1 MIHPDTELRYINDT
15 IGYGVFARKLI
26 RKGTITWIPDP
37 LQKILTPEEVDSL
50 PTVFQAEV
58 YKYAYRNSVGE
69 YLIEYDFG
77 RFVNHSSN
85 SNCLTTAYDFELA
98 IRDIRPGEELTDD
111 YGSLNID
118 TPFECLPE
126 LGTSRTLILP
136 DDILRYHEEWD
147 AYLKDAFNQLTQV
160 EQPLIQY
167 LPDELRKTALA
178 VAHREIPMESI
189 LTCYYDQNNEIRPGK
204 LEM

>member
-26 RKGTITWIPDP
+26 PKGTVTWIPDP

-50 PTVFQAEV
+50 PAVFQAV
-58 YKYAYRNSVGE
+58 VDKYAYRNRVGE
-69 YLIEYDFG
+69 YVIESDFG
-77 RFVNHSSN
+77 RFVNHSSK

-98 IRDIRPGEELTDD
+98 IRDILPGEELTDD

-118 TPFECLPE
+118 APFECLPE
-126 LGTSRTLILP
+126 PGTSRTLILP

-147 AYLKDAFNQLTQV
+147 AYLKDAFKQFMQV

-167 LPDELRKTALA
+167 LYDELRETALA
-178 VAHREIPMESI
+178 VATGEIPMESI

-204 LEM
+204 LQM